1 MKKKLI
7 FILSVL
13 LILLCG
19 SQVVLADSR
28 EVLLFSDYNGTQLL
42 AYNDP
47 ETHIQTADGSLSAK
61 TAYPADAVFLRG
73 NRLTAISYVDELT
86 VAEHISADTLTRIDL
101 VGLPFSADELFT
113 VDADEYG
120 HIFVVTHTSPEKL
133 YICDK
138 YGCEVKS
145 MSFSSNIL
153 GIQVLDGRAY
163 VFLPEKCFGF
173 ELDADLSKNSTELF
187 SYRAEAAPYRI
198 LNRSIYLSTDGV
210 MYSTDGNEL
219 INTGHFALNSS
230 GIAAGDAAI
239 FWVGRDAKV
248 MRYELAD
255 RNIGSFTVSGA
266 LMAVSESAALVDDHG
281 LRVISCGE
289 FTTESNNTADD
300 PGSTTESVF
309 LYAEPGTTV
318 SGLKK
323 LLNDDDLEVFTTSS
337 RAASGRLRSGWTV
350 ISKGI
355 QRTVIVPG
363 DLNGSGTVNSADVRL
378 LQQLIVTGS
387 TASEVQRAAGDLD
400 GNGRLDTCDLVLL
413 VSETD

>member
-1 MKKKLI
+1 MKKRLI
-7 FILSVL
+7 VILSVL
-13 LILLCG
+13 FILLCG
-19 SQVVLADSR
+19 SQVVLADSQ

-47 ETHIQTADGSLSAK
+47 ETHIQTADGSLSVK

-73 NRLTAISYVDELT
+73 NRLTAISYVDKLT
-86 VAEHISADTLTRIDL
+86 VAEHISANTLTRIDL
-101 VGLPFSADELFT
+101 IGLPFSADELST

-120 HIFVVTHTSPEKL
+120 HIFAVTHTSPEKL
-133 YICDK
+133 YICDE

-145 MSFSSNIL
+145 ISFSSNIL

-173 ELDADLSKNSTELF
+173 ELDADVSRDSTELF
-187 SYRAEAAPYRI
+187 SYRAEAAPYRM

-210 MYSTDGNEL
+210 LYSTDGNKL
-219 INTGHFALNSS
+219 MNTEHFALNSS
-230 GIAAGDAAI
+230 GIAAGESAI

-255 RNIGSFTVSGA
+255 RSVGSFTVSGA
-266 LMAVSESAALVDDHG
+266 LMAVSESAALVDKNG

-289 FTTESNNTADD
+289 FTAESDNPADNPGSPTES
-300 PGSTTESVF
+300 G
-309 LYAEPGTTV
+309 LIYAEPGTTV

-337 RAASGRLRSGWTV
+337 KAASGKLRSGWTV
-350 ISKGI
+350 ISKGF
-355 QRTVIVPG
+355 QRTVIVHG

-378 LQQLIVTGS
+378 LQQLIVTRS

-413 VSETD
+413 VSKTY